1 MAKREY
7 GIPVIKEEAFAADEY
22 VAACWSVS
30 CDYGN
35 TGKEYVEGPGVSH
48 GMQAS
53 GTGCGYANNQW
64 IKIDD
69 NGNVSMVEENTW
81 NQGDLPC
88 RITNYNW
95 ERDVT
100 LDASIVQK
108 DMNIYWTTHATDG
121 TNRTW
126 HHYGRVRGTNNHS

>member
-22 VAACWSVS
+22 VAACWEVL
-30 CDYGN
+30 CDRGVN
-35 TGKEYVEGPGVSH
+35 GYVESPGVSH
-48 GMQAS
+48 GKQPS
-53 GTGCGYANNQW
+53 GTGCANQKNQV
-64 IKIDD
+64 IKVDD

-95 ERDVT
+95 EKDVT
-100 LDASIVQK
+100 LDASVVQK

-126 HHYGRVRGTNNHS
+126 HHRGRVRGTNNHS